1 MEQQNQKFNSMIV
14 IVRKFANERGY
25 FYGASSGVKF
35 LDKANVAKL
44 NELNAEKRISI
55 RPVGA
60 VIPQKEGVYELS
72 YEEAWAD
79 TRAEFIAK
87 NIIRCKGA
95 QFKFRKDL
103 PHFEEDNVTVAKS
116 VKKESKKSD
125 PDQAVEDQL

>member
-1 MEQQNQKFNSMIV
+1 MEQNEKFNSMIV

-25 FYGASSGVKF
+25 FFGASSGVKF
-35 LDKANVAKL
+35 LEKANVAKID
-44 NELNAEKRISI
+44 ELNAEKRISI

-60 VIPQKEGVYELS
+60 VIPQKEGIYELTF
-72 YEEAWAD
+72 EEAWAD
-79 TRAEFIAK
+79 TRAEFITK

-103 PHFEEDNVTVAKS
+103 PHFDEDNVTVSKS